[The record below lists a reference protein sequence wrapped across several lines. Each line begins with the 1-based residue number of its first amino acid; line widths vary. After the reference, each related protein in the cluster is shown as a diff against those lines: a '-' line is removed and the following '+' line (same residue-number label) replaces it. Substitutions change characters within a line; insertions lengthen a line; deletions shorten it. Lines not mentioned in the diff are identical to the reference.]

1 MSSYELN
8 AIATKVLL
16 DDSFQQALLNG
27 QGQNCLANF
36 QLTDQE
42 RVAILTIGTHNAGQF
57 IHELYGLM
65 QRTGTILVEGQ
76 TPSRI
81 SADLS

>member
-1 MSSYELN
+1 MSSLQLN
-8 AIATKVLL
+8 AIATQVLL
-16 DDSFQQALLNG
+16 DESFRQALLNG

-42 RVAILTIGTHNAGQF
+42 RVAILTMDTHNAGQF

-65 QRTGTILVEGQ
+65 RRTGSILVEEQASNPVPVG
-76 TPSRI
+76 
-81 SADLS
+81 LS

>member
-1 MSSYELN
+1 MSSLQLN
-8 AIATKVLL
+8 AIATQLLL
-16 DDSFQQALLNG
+16 DDSFRQALLDG

-42 RVAILTIGTHNAGQF
+42 RVAILTMGTHNAGQF

-65 QRTGTILVEGQ
+65 RRTGTILV
-76 TPSRI
+76 
-81 SADLS
+81 ADQASSPVPAQLS